1 MKQDYP
7 RLIKK
12 FETKTILVIGDIIAD
27 TYLYG
32 DCTRVAPEASIP
44 VIDLLE
50 KKTCL
55 GGAANTAANL
65 SAMGTKVLLAGLTGL
80 DNGRE
85 QVFEL
90 LQDYGIEDK
99 YVVTCKERSTLVKTR
114 VSSASGTIV
123 RFDEGST
130 GVVSGTSQSKLL
142 AKITA
147 AHQICDAVV
156 IADYGKGVISDEV
169 LAGIASLQ
177 IKSRKYL
184 AVDAKN
190 LEKYAHLRPDFVKPN
205 YKELLE
211 LMRFSNCT
219 DRVNQVKNAAA
230 EICVKTKAVITA
242 VSLDKDGA
250 VFIQDG
256 KIICKASG
264 TPLHAPSVSGGGDT
278 FVSGAVLSL
287 LCGAKPQMALE
298 IAMTASLNAIQ
309 KVHTAT
315 CTKAELL
322 HHYQHKEK
330 LLHVGLE
337 ELCDYYRSQNK
348 RIVFTNGCFDVLH
361 SGHVR
366 YLKGS
371 KKKGDVLIVGLNN
384 DESIR
389 RLKGLSRPVNTMNN
403 RIAVLSELSCI
414 DHIISYG
421 HPEDDTPIELIR
433 RIKPDVFVKGA
444 DYKNKFMPEMALLKS
459 LKTKVVLLPLVANQ
473 STTTIISKIRS
484 SETPVE
490 HKPYVQ

>member
-12 FETKTILVIGDIIAD
+12 FETKTILVIGDVIAD

-44 VIDLLE
+44 VIDLSE
-50 KKTCL
+50 KQTCL

-65 SAMGTKVLLAGLTGL
+65 SAMGAKVLLASLTGI
-80 DNGRE
+80 DAGKE
-85 QVFEL
+85 QVLEL
-90 LQDYGIEDK
+90 LKASGIDDK
-99 YVVTCKERSTLVKTR
+99 YIVPCKDRTTLVKTR

-130 GVVSGTSQSKLL
+130 GLVSGSNQSRLIN
-142 AKITA
+142 KITQ
-147 AHQICDAVV
+147 AHQLCDAIV
-156 IADYGKGVISDEV
+156 IADYCKGVVTDDI
-169 LAGIASLQ
+169 IAALITLQ
-177 IKSRKYL
+177 DNNRKFI
-184 AVDAKN
+184 AVDSKN
-190 LEKYAHLRPDFVKPN
+190 LEKFAGLRPDFVKPN
-205 YKELLE
+205 YKELLD
-211 LMRFSNCT
+211 LMKLSSCS
-219 DRVNQVKNAAA
+219 DRVNQVKNLGT
-230 EICVKTKAVITA
+230 EICRKTNANITA

-250 VFIQDG
+250 VFLQEG
-256 KIICKASG
+256 KLLCKAVSA
-264 TPLHAPSVSGGGDT
+264 PLQSPSVSGGGDT

-287 LCGAKPQMALE
+287 LSGAKPQMALE
-298 IAMTASLNAIQ
+298 VAMSAALIAIQ
-309 KVHTAT
+309 KANTAT

-322 HHYQHKEK
+322 HLYQHKQK
-330 LLHVGLE
+330 LLSVGLE
-337 ELCDYYRSQNK
+337 ELCNYYRSQNK

-371 KKKGDVLIVGLNN
+371 KKRGDILIVGLNN
-384 DESIR
+384 DDSIR
-389 RLKGLSRPVNTMNN
+389 RLKGLSRPINTLTN

-421 HPEDDTPIELIR
+421 SPADDTPIELIR

-444 DYKNKFMPEMALLKS
+444 DYKNKFLPEMALLKS

-484 SETPVE
+484 SEPVVE
-490 HKPYVQ
+490 SKPYIQ